1 MGDRR
6 KNRSFSS
13 LFGGFRRSDFSS
25 FWRFFH
31 SAFFSWFVFTVLVFA
46 ISLALSF
53 HVDYLP
59 ANVKVGRVAPKD
71 IKADQNYEIVDEKA
85 TETNRREAIRNV
97 APVFDFDESVL
108 SEVDQQ
114 VHEAF
119 EASRQALQSLA
130 DQEEIQRILLTSLGL
145 QPTEDQIRALILDEF
160 SADTEYSLRN
170 TLRQSMSQMVVLN
183 RNDLAGAESS
193 GITLRYIQ
201 RNPAGQTSEASEDE
215 ALLKDISTVKT
226 LDSVQTSLLDRAK
239 QAPKEKTKAVA
250 SGQLLEI
257 ASRLVRPNLSFDAV
271 ETELRKARALGNV
284 RNVIIKVQAG
294 ESILR
299 SGDRYESHHLVLL
312 EGIRKQKNQTSF
324 AIKFLGTALF
334 VSLLLLI
341 TYVFSNR
348 FIRKFNPTREDL
360 YFLGGILLLL
370 LLSVR
375 LAAALSSAF
384 RDLLPFDVSVQ
395 ALYYAI
401 PVAAGAMLT
410 RYILNS
416 EISLVFAIVAS
427 ALTGMFLEGDLDLS
441 IYYLISGIAA
451 AAAIAH
457 VERRSQILR
466 AGVVVGA
473 VNAMVVLAI
482 KLVSVVSITN
492 VLNLPNI
499 LLNMGLAFLGGLLAA
514 IFVMVLAPIAEM
526 LFDYVTDIKLLELGN
541 LNHPLLKEMIVKA
554 PGTYHHSQLV
564 AVLAEAAAAEI
575 GANPLL
581 ARVGSYFH
589 DVGKM
594 RKPSYFIENQQGGEN
609 RHDKLAPSM
618 SALIIASHVKDGLD
632 LAREYKLPKRIA
644 DFIPQHQG
652 TKIISFF
659 YNKAVEQAEAAG
671 NTVDEKDYRYPGP
684 RPQTREAGI
693 ILLADG
699 VEAAVRSIP
708 EKNPQKIQGMVQKI
722 INKNFTEAQLDE
734 CDMTLKDLHL
744 IAESFVRV
752 LVGIYH
758 QRIEYPDVEEKRSNV
773 TPLKE
778 IRPRE
783 SEANAR

>member
-1 MGDRR
+1 MVDQR
-6 KNRSFSS
+6 NIRSLRN
-13 LFGGFRRSDFSS
+13 LFGGFKKSDFSS
-25 FWRFFH
+25 FSRFFQ
-31 SAFFSWFVFTVLVFA
+31 SPFFGWIVFVVLVFG
-46 ISLALSF
+46 ISLIVSF

-59 ANVKVGRVAPKD
+59 PNMQVGRVAPKD
-71 IKADQNYEIVDEKA
+71 IKADQNYEIVDDRA
-85 TETNRREAIRNV
+85 TEINRNEAMKSV
-97 APVFDFDESVL
+97 APVFDFDENIL
-108 SEVDQQ
+108 GEIDQNI
-114 VHEAF
+114 HEAF
-119 EASRQALQSLA
+119 QQSR
-130 DQEEIQRILLTSLGL
+130 ETIQKLGDVDEVQNILLTTVGL
-145 QPTEDQIRALILDEF
+145 QPTDDQVHALMQDEF
-160 SADTEYSLRN
+160 SVDTEFMLRN
-170 TLRQSMSQMVVLN
+170 LMRQTMSQMIVASHS
-183 RNDLAGAESS
+183 DLSNAESS
-193 GITLRYIQ
+193 GITLRYVQ
-201 RNPAGQTSEASEDE
+201 KVKANSSGENEAE
-215 ALLKDISTVKT
+215 LKDISAVKD
-226 LDSVQTSLLDRAK
+226 LSSVQTAMLDRAK
-239 QAPKEKTKAVA
+239 QSTKEKGKAIQPSQVF
-250 SGQLLEI
+250 EI

-271 ETELRKARALGNV
+271 ETELRRARAMGNV
-284 RNVIIKVQAG
+284 RNVIIKVQSG
-294 ESILR
+294 ESIIR
-299 SGDRYESHHLVLL
+299 SGDRYEPHHLVIL
-312 EGIRKQKNQTSF
+312 EGIRKQKSETSF
-324 AIKFLGTALF
+324 LTKFFGTAMF
-334 VSLLLLI
+334 VSILLLI
-341 TYVFSNR
+341 TFAFSKR
-348 FIRKFNPTREDL
+348 FVRKFNPTREDL
-360 YFLGGILLLL
+360 YFLGGVLIML

-375 LAAALSSAF
+375 IAAALSSAF

-395 ALYYAI
+395 VLYYAI

-441 IYYLISGIAA
+441 IYFLISSIAA
-451 AAAIAH
+451 ASAIAH
-457 VERRSQILR
+457 VERRSAILR

-473 VNAMVVLAI
+473 VNASVVLAI
-482 KLVSVVSITN
+482 KLVTVVSVTN

-499 LLNMGLAFLGGLLAA
+499 FMNMGLAFTGGLLAS

-575 GANPLL
+575 GGNPLL

-652 TKIISFF
+652 TKLISFF
-659 YNKAVEQAEAAG
+659 YNKAVEQAQLAG
-671 NTVDEKDYRYPGP
+671 TTVDEKDYRYPGP

-693 ILLADG
+693 ILLSDG
-699 VEAAVRSIP
+699 VEASVRAIP
-708 EKNPQKIQGMVQKI
+708 EKTPAKIQAMVQKI

-734 CDMTLKDLHL
+734 CDMTLKDLHV
-744 IAESFVRV
+744 IAETFIRV

-758 QRIEYPDVEEKRSNV
+758 QRIEYPEVEEKRATV
-773 TPLKE
+773 TPIKDL
-778 IRPRE
+778 RSRE
-783 SEANAR
+783 SEANVR

>member
-1 MGDRR
+1 MADTR

-31 SAFFSWFVFTVLVFA
+31 SAFFSWFVFTVLVLA
-46 ISLALSF
+46 ISLTLSF

-59 ANVKVGRVAPKD
+59 PNVKVGRVAPKD

-85 TETNRREAIRNV
+85 TETNRGDAIRNV

-108 SEVDQQ
+108 TEVDQQ
-114 VHEAF
+114 VHDAF
-119 EASRQALQSLA
+119 EQSRQALQSLA
-130 DQEEIQRILLTSLGL
+130 DQDEIQRILLTTLGL
-145 QPTEDQIRALILDEF
+145 QPTEDQIRALMLDEF
-160 SADTEYSLRN
+160 STDTEYSLRN
-170 TLRQSMSQMVVLN
+170 TLRQSMSQMVVVN
-183 RNDLAGAESS
+183 RNDLTGAEES

-201 RNPAGQTSEASEDE
+201 RSPGQSAEGSEDE
-215 ALLKDISTVKT
+215 ALLKDISAVKA
-226 LDSVQTSLLDRAK
+226 LDSVQTSLLERAK
-239 QAPKEKTKAVA
+239 QSPAKEKGKAVT
-250 SGQLLEI
+250 SGQLLEV

-299 SGDRYESHHLVLL
+299 SGDRYEPHHLILL
-312 EGIRKQKNQTSF
+312 EGIRKQKSQTSF
-324 AIKFLGTALF
+324 VIKFFGTALF

-375 LAAALSSAF
+375 LDAALSSAF

-466 AGVVVGA
+466 AGVVVGS
-473 VNAMVVLAI
+473 VNAVVVLAI

-499 LLNMGLAFLGGLLAA
+499 LMNMGLAFTGGILAS

-609 RHDKLAPSM
+609 RHNKLAPSM

-659 YNKAVEQAEAAG
+659 YNKAVEQAEAVG

-708 EKNPQKIQGMVQKI
+708 EKTPTKIQGMVQKI

-778 IRPRE
+778 IRSRE